1 MAETTGATRVAVEFL
16 TLWLEPGDAAR
27 RAAAEHISEVLNQAG
42 NPPTEAVIA
51 GQLNLSMLLLLTLAR
66 ERGHE
71 AATLLDAGRTIL
83 RELAVRLPD

>member
-27 RAAAEHISEVLNQAG
+27 RAAAEHIFEVLNQAG
-42 NPPTEAVIA
+42 NPPAEAVIA

-71 AATLLDAGRTIL
+71 AATLLDAGRAIL
-83 RELAVRLPD
+83 RELAVKLPD